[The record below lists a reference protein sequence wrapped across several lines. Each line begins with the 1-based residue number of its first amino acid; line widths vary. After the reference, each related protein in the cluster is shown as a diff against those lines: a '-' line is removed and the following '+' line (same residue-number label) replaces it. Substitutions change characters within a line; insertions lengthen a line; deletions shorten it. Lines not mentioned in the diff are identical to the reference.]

1 MWLVI
6 LVGLD
11 VVWLKVGRV
20 GLGWGGFCGPM
31 EMGIELE

>member
-11 VVWLKVGRV
+11 VVWLKVGWV
-20 GLGWGGFCGPM
+20 GLGFSGPM